1 MAMAVA
7 SARYESEDAY
17 PIDYREIFF
26 RDPSLPFFNF
36 FFFFFFFN
44 FFTAQ
49 TFRDS
54 FDQRVQTKRPRDLS
68 TVYVFISVSCMP
80 IKLKSICEII
90 MKS

>member
-26 RDPSLPFFNF
+26 RDPSLSRFLIF
-36 FFFFFFFN
+36 FFFFFY

-54 FDQRVQTKRPRDLS
+54 FDQRV
-68 TVYVFISVSCMP
+68 
-80 IKLKSICEII
+80 
-90 MKS
+90 

>member
-36 FFFFFFFN
+36 FFFFLIFLLLKLSAIRSTNAYRQRDREIFRP
-44 FFTAQ
+44 FTFSFL
-49 TFRDS
+49 FRVC
-54 FDQRVQTKRPRDLS
+54 RLN
-68 TVYVFISVSCMP
+68 
-80 IKLKSICEII
+80 
-90 MKS
+90 

>member
-26 RDPSLPFFNF
+26 RDPSLSRFLIF
-36 FFFFFFFN
+36 FFFIFLLLKLFAIRSTN
-44 FFTAQ
+44 AYG
-49 TFRDS
+49 
-54 FDQRVQTKRPRDLS
+54 QRNLS
-68 TVYVFISVSCMP
+68 TIYVSISVSCLFMP
-80 IKLKSICEII
+80 IKLKSIREII

>member
-17 PIDYREIFF
+17 RIDYREIFF
-26 RDPSLPFFNF
+26 RDPSLSRFLT
-36 FFFFFFFN
+36 FFFFFN

-54 FDQRVQTKRPRDLS
+54 FDQRVQTEREIARPFDHLRFHFCFVLYAD
-68 TVYVFISVSCMP
+68 
-80 IKLKSICEII
+80 
-90 MKS
+90 

>member
-26 RDPSLPFFNF
+26 RDPSLSRFLIF
-36 FFFFFFFN
+36 FFFYFL
-44 FFTAQ
+44 TAQ

-54 FDQRVQTKRPRDLS
+54 FDQRVWTEKSFDHLRFHFCF
-68 TVYVFISVSCMP
+68 VYAD
-80 IKLKSICEII
+80 
-90 MKS
+90 